1 MPVVQISLL
10 SGRSEQQKDD
20 LAAAIAQALIDIAG
34 ADPRSIQILYHEYEP
49 ANWVKCGPRG
59 ISHAKPSGAKSL

>member
-20 LAAAIAQALIDIAG
+20 LAAAIAQALIDIAR
-34 ADPRSIQILYHEYEP
+34 ADPSSIEILYQEYDP
-49 ANWVKCGPRG
+49 ANWIKCGPRG
-59 ISHAKPSGAKSL
+59 ISHAKRSGAESL